1 MTVIMVKSV
10 SRSFIPV
17 IYDTVFKNQCVYS
30 PDRVTR
36 MDYWVSYVAYFLDIN
51 YRATLDIIEEH
62 DYLNKIIDRIPYS
75 NPDTRQKMEDIRTHL
90 AEFIHTSPGYTWN

>member
-1 MTVIMVKSV
+1 MSGKALHAWLAN
-10 SRSFIPV
+10 SRASARFLSHGGGSPYALRDLRSLTTSKFIHQP
-17 IYDTVFKNQCVYS
+17 TGGWS
-30 PDRVTR
+30 
-36 MDYWVSYVAYFLDIN
+36 
-51 YRATLDIIEEH
+51 ATLHPTHNE